1 MVDRFSSRPLTLA
14 ALAFVLAGCM
24 QVGKPAPPATPEA
37 ELALQA
43 RAMQRTVQQAAVA
56 GATAGAGG
64 VYLFG
69 GKGPATAL
77 GIVGGIPI
85 GMAAGTYVGYLQQQY
100 ASNEARLERLRAD
113 IDATNA
119 EAAATIATMRTVLD
133 RETRALAAA
142 RAGGP
147 PADTARTS
155 LADMTVA
162 IDGAGARRAE
172 FESTR
177 ALQLVPGQRTGVDPE
192 IAELGQ
198 RIADMQAIAAQLAGQ
213 L

>member
-1 MVDRFSSRPLTLA
+1 
-14 ALAFVLAGCM
+14 M

-43 RAMQRTVQQAAVA
+43 RALQRTVQEAAVA

-64 VYLFG
+64 VYIFG

-77 GIVGGIPI
+77 GLVGGIPI
-85 GMAAGTYVGYLQQQY
+85 GIATGTYVGYLQQQY

-113 IDATNA
+113 IDQTNS
-119 EAAATIATMRTVLD
+119 ETSATIATMQTVLA
-133 RETRALAAA
+133 RQTSALAAA

-147 PADTARTS
+147 PAGTASAS
-155 LADMTVA
+155 LADMGTA
-162 IDGAGARRAE
+162 IDGAEKRRVE
-172 FESTR
+172 FASTR
-177 ALQLVPGQRTGVDPE
+177 ALQLVPGEATGVDPQ

-198 RIADMQAIAAQLAGQ
+198 RIADMQTIASQLAGQ